1 MLKYKT
7 PTIAI
12 NDHEGR
18 CLGQQA
24 CLYEQGEDD
33 DDHDGDD
40 DLYYNLFISDKWICV
55 FLFW

>member
-33 DDHDGDD
+33 DDHDGD
-40 DLYYNLFISDKWICV
+40 LYVYKQSRGYPNNVPHNC
-55 FLFW
+55 